1 MYISFLFMGSQNL
14 MYICALN
21 EAVTVHEMLAWI
33 CRVLVHSY
41 VVIVPILV
49 SFYISEVSIE

>member
-1 MYISFLFMGSQNL
+1 MGSQNL
-14 MYICALN
+14 LYICALN

-33 CRVLVHSY
+33 CRVLIHSY